1 MGEEKRRHERFK
13 VPQPVEVTWPDGRVS
28 TMITRD
34 VSDGGVFLESHDEPM
49 PEIGAEVLLK
59 VKGMLGD
66 EEPPTVRSRVVR
78 VVPDGIGLCF
88 VDES

>member
-13 VPQPVEVTWPDGRVS
+13 VPQPVKVTWPDGRMS

-34 VSDGGVFLESHDEPM
+34 VSDSGVFLEVRGEPM
-49 PEIGAEVLLK
+49 PAVGTELLLK
-59 VKGMLGD
+59 VDGLLGG

-78 VVPDGIGLCF
+78 VVSDGIGLCF
-88 VDES
+88 VD